1 MQCFFASH
9 NLWMKYTIYFLSVNI
24 YFAFANISLS
34 TYNQLYIAFK
44 LITIFAETIKSAKFL
59 QTGYNDAKSI
69 GGAPVR
75 VLKKYPNRRIYDP
88 ETSKFVTL
96 VEVRQMVIDRQ
107 PIQIIHSKTGN
118 DLTRSVLMQIIAEM
132 EVEGHES
139 LLTNRILEE
148 LIRFYGD
155 KMVAMI
161 GPYLEQQIL
170 QSLAAQDQLRDQF
183 TQAFST
189 PYASTEQT
197 IKKMVEQYQAFAGKV
212 SPAPT
217 PVDDDDK

>member
-1 MQCFFASH
+1 M
-9 NLWMKYTIYFLSVNI
+9 
-24 YFAFANISLS
+24 
-34 TYNQLYIAFK
+34 
-44 LITIFAETIKSAKFL
+44 
-59 QTGYNDAKSI
+59 
-69 GGAPVR
+69 R

-107 PIQIIHSKTGN
+107 PIQIIHSKTGH

-161 GPYLEQQIL
+161 APYLEQQIL
-170 QSLAAQDQLRDQF
+170 QSLAMQDQLRNQL

-189 PYASTEQT
+189 PFASSEQT
-197 IKKMVEQYQAFAGKV
+197 IRKMLEQYQAFTGKI
-212 SPAPT
+212 SPAP
-217 PVDDDDK
+217 PPSDDADKPAS

>member
-1 MQCFFASH
+1 
-9 NLWMKYTIYFLSVNI
+9 
-24 YFAFANISLS
+24 
-34 TYNQLYIAFK
+34 
-44 LITIFAETIKSAKFL
+44 
-59 QTGYNDAKSI
+59 
-69 GGAPVR
+69 VR

-96 VEVRQMVIDRQ
+96 SEVRQMVIERE

-170 QSLAAQDQLRDQF
+170 QSLSIQDKLRDQF
-183 TQAFST
+183 SQAFTT

-197 IKKMVEQYQAFAGKV
+197 IQKMVEQYQAFAGQA
-212 SPAPT
+212 APT
-217 PVDDDDK
+217 TTPETDEDKEA